1 MRDRIKMQKILAS
14 WNSNSDVIDE
24 NSWGDD
30 LTFKSPDHMAEIQD
44 EGDVSRAE
52 KSHVNQKKAH
62 ILDHSN
68 RSMEFRIRG

>member
-1 MRDRIKMQKILAS
+1 MSDSIKMQKILAS

-24 NSWGDD
+24 NSWGND
-30 LTFKSPDHMAEIQD
+30 LAFKSPGQMAEIRD

-52 KSHVNQKKAH
+52 KSHVNKKKAH

>member
-1 MRDRIKMQKILAS
+1 MQKILAS

-30 LTFKSPDHMAEIQD
+30 LAFKSPDHMAEIQD

-52 KSHVNQKKAH
+52 KSHVNQKKSSYLRV
-62 ILDHSN
+62 IDSN
-68 RSMEFRIRG
+68 RSMDFRIRG